1 LWESGGI
8 APCILNLG
16 TSGRRVTGLDVKW
29 SRGPLFYYYYN
40 IKMEFKEI
48 G

>member
-1 LWESGGI
+1 VSGGI

-16 TSGRRVTGLDVKW
+16 TGCRWVVSFTPRPFYAWGSVPGTHW
-29 SRGPLFYYYYN
+29 IRGWVGP
-40 IKMEFKEI
+40 